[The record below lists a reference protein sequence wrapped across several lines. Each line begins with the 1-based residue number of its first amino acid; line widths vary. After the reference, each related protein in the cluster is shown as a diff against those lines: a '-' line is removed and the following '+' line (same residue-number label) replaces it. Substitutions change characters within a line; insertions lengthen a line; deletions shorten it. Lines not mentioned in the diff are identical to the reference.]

1 LTRPQRSTHHAERPH
16 RAVEPEGDTMTMPTT
31 FRAKWLAG
39 VAATAIAALSLSG
52 CGSLNESSS
61 DATGGPCK
69 DVKAGSVD
77 PKALKGVTV
86 KVGSKEFDEQLILGQ
101 LTVKMMCAAGAK
113 VVDRTNTKGSTQ
125 TRKKLQD
132 GVTDVVWEYT
142 GTGWINYL
150 GHTKPIKG
158 SQAQYEAVRKA
169 DLKNGLTWL
178 PPAPMNNT
186 YAFAIRESKAKQL
199 DITKLSQ
206 LKTLPKKELT
216 FCVESEFAKRND
228 GFQPMLKTYGLSNAK
243 IAKATNLDTGV
254 IYTATADG
262 GTCNFGEVFTTDGR
276 IPGLHL
282 RVLQDDKAFFPLYNV
297 TEVVQTSVLKKYP
310 ALGEIFAKINPK
322 LTNKTMLTLNAKVD
336 VAGGDPAIVAK
347 DWLVKE
353 GFVTD

>member
-1 LTRPQRSTHHAERPH
+1 MRTTPRATR
-16 RAVEPEGDTMTMPTT
+16 
-31 FRAKWLAG
+31 L
-39 VAATAIAALSLSG
+39 VAALAALSACALLLSG
-52 CGSLNESSS
+52 CGLRSASGAVLAANPGSIPRYKSLEGVHLTV
-61 DATGGPCK
+61 AAK
-69 DVKAGSVD
+69 DF
-77 PKALKGVTV
+77 T
-86 KVGSKEFDEQLILGQ
+86 EQLILGNM
-101 LTVKMMCAAGAK
+101 LSTVLSTAGADVTNLSNTPGSFGVRQAVLK
-113 VVDRTNTKGSTQ
+113 GDVDVSP
-125 TRKKLQD
+125 
-132 GVTDVVWEYT
+132 EYT

>member
-1 LTRPQRSTHHAERPH
+1 MRTTPRATR
-16 RAVEPEGDTMTMPTT
+16 
-31 FRAKWLAG
+31 L
-39 VAATAIAALSLSG
+39 VAALAALSACALLLG
-52 CGSLNESSS
+52 CGLRSASGAVLAANPGSIPRYKSLEGVHLTV
-61 DATGGPCK
+61 AAK
-69 DVKAGSVD
+69 DF
-77 PKALKGVTV
+77 T
-86 KVGSKEFDEQLILGQ
+86 EQLILGNM
-101 LTVKMMCAAGAK
+101 LSTVLSTAGADVTNLSNTPGSFGVRQAVLK
-113 VVDRTNTKGSTQ
+113 GDVDVSP
-125 TRKKLQD
+125 
-132 GVTDVVWEYT
+132 EYT